1 MVYRS
6 QRKRVGALS
15 RLGVYGSFN
24 RNVYILLLFTLG
36 KGFQLSIGAL
46 TLNLY
51 VHSLGY
57 DLQFVGFF
65 AATSALGSL
74 LAAVPVGMLADRI
87 GRKPLLLFSGYIT
100 PLTLVLIAF
109 SVTPTALILSGLL
122 NGLVASAYWVTNLP
136 ILTESTTEDQRVGAM
151 ALNNFLLLGV
161 GALGALVGGG
171 VPEIVGLLLH
181 QSAQDTVPLR
191 WGILAS
197 AVIVLLPALP
207 LFLVQVP
214 RPGGRSAPSARQE
227 KHAPAGVVA
236 AEPASAGN
244 EPKMPASRLGV
255 ATLFAKLLVPD
266 ILFTVGEGAV
276 VGLLS
281 LYFFLRFT
289 LQPGP
294 LGILFTAAGLVGG
307 ATSLAAPRLVRNW
320 SQLSMATTMQFLTVP
335 ALLLTGFSPFLLL
348 AAAGEFIR
356 QILRGLEEPVY
367 TAFAMGRVS
376 SRYRGTLSGFYS
388 LTWSVGYSIGPITAG
403 WLFEHAGPS
412 SSFVI
417 AAGFIGLA
425 GVMLR
430 LFFGREE
437 RFSSQRKPVEEPVT
451 QG

>member
-1 MVYRS
+1 MVNGS
-6 QRKRVGALS
+6 PRKRLAARGS
-15 RLGVYGSFN
+15 LGVYASFN

-57 DLQFVGFF
+57 NIQFVGVF
-65 AATSALGSL
+65 AATSALGAL

-87 GRKPLLLFSGYIT
+87 GRKPLLLFSGYVT

-109 SVTPTALILSGLL
+109 SVTPAALILSGLL
-122 NGLVASAYWVTNLP
+122 NGLIASAYWVTNLP
-136 ILTESTTEDQRVGAM
+136 ILTESTTEEQRVAAM

-171 VPEIVGLLLH
+171 VPEVVALLRH
-181 QSAQDTVPLR
+181 QSAQDALPLR

-197 AVIVLLPALP
+197 AVIVFLPALP
-207 LFLVQVP
+207 LFLIQVQRPSGHRVP
-214 RPGGRSAPSARQE
+214 PARPDMAGPSEA
-227 KHAPAGVVA
+227 APAELAPVES
-236 AEPASAGN
+236 EPAD
-244 EPKMPASRLGV
+244 PRTPLGV
-255 ATLFAKLLVPD
+255 AALFAKLLVPD
-266 ILFTVGEGAV
+266 ILFTIGEGAV

-281 LYFFLRFT
+281 LFFFLRFF

-294 LGILFTAAGLVGG
+294 LGILFTVAGLVGG
-307 ATSLAAPRLVRNW
+307 AASLAAPRVVRNW
-320 SQLSMATTMQFLTVP
+320 NKLSMATTMQFLTVP

-356 QILRGLEEPVY
+356 QILRGLFEPVY
-367 TAFAMGRVS
+367 AAFAMGRVS

-388 LTWSVGYSIGPITAG
+388 VTWGVGYSIGPITGG
-403 WLFEHAGPS
+403 WLQQHAGLS
-412 SSFVI
+412 SSFLI
-417 AAGFIGLA
+417 AAGCISLSGI
-425 GVMLR
+425 MLR

-437 RFSSQRKPVEEPVT
+437 RLKSQPKPAGE
-451 QG
+451 